1 MVTVVPEKIV
11 MENPRAKAED
21 ILDIIKKSMFKRRPR
36 EPDNELKPTMAN
48 LFGLES
54 RFKNHDKEM

>member
-11 MENPRAKAED
+11 MENPRAKADD
-21 ILDIIKKSMFKRRPR
+21 ILDIIKKAMFKKRSR
-36 EPDNELKPTMAN
+36 EPDNDLKPTMAN

-54 RFKNHDKEM
+54 RFRSQDREM